1 MRVFLSSTYEDLIQ
15 HRSLAAQAIERLGQ
29 DTRRMEVFGAR
40 PQQPTEACL
49 AEIDSC
55 ELFLGMYAHRY
66 GYVPDASELSIT
78 EMEYHHASNG
88 GKPIFCYLINQNH
101 PWPPGMIEGEPGRGR
116 LVRFKDNIQKHVV
129 RDTFT
134 TPEDLAMKVASS
146 VGKYL
151 AERSAP
157 IYGEILNFVRQRS
170 ELLGH
175 GTPGSSTQRDAVVK
189 ALDAAVEIA
198 NRTFQYFGDQ
208 RRTQK
213 RDYQKETALAEGWQ
227 AVGIQLLNLDQ
238 PPTEL
243 AERYLLKSQYWSS
256 PDGWTDERIAAS
268 KIGLEEIANESR
280 SLLLGR
286 TSSTT

>member
-49 AEIDSC
+49 REIDSC

-66 GYVPDASELSIT
+66 GFVPEGSELSIT
-78 EMEYHHASNG
+78 EMEYQHATNC
-88 GKPIFCYLINQNH
+88 GKPTFCYVINKSH
-101 PWPPGMIEGEPGRGR
+101 PWPPSMMEGDPGRAR
-116 LVRFKDNIQKHVV
+116 LTRFKESIQKYVV

-146 VGKYL
+146 LGLYL
-151 AERSAP
+151 TERSATV
-157 IYGEILNFVRQRS
+157 YEELRAFVQQQSEQLRS
-170 ELLGH
+170 AP
-175 GTPGSSTQRDAVVK
+175 GTSAAQRDAVVK
-189 ALDAAVEIA
+189 ALDAAVQIA
-198 NRTFQYFGDQ
+198 NRTFQYFADQ
-208 RRTQK
+208 RRTEQ
-213 RDYQKETALAEGWQ
+213 RDYDRETALAEGWR
-227 AVGIQLLNLDQ
+227 AVGIQLLNLEH
-238 PPTEL
+238 PPTDL

-280 SLLLGR
+280 SLLLGQAG
-286 TSSTT
+286 SAN